1 MNEFHL
7 VILLFGA
14 LLLFLMSGVWI
25 GVGIGMAGAVA
36 MLTLTR
42 YPVGKMVASLSMGSL
57 NSFVLVCLPGF
68 ILMGEILF
76 RSGASKDLYSSIS
89 PWVARIPGKLLHSNV
104 ISCTLFAALSGSSAA
119 TAATIGTVAVP
130 ELKRL
135 GYEPGM
141 VAGSLAGAGTLGLLI
156 PPSIALIVYG
166 VITNNSI
173 GQLYMAGFFPGF
185 MLALL
190 FMLYIVIFSLI
201 RPNLVSRDDVEYTW
215 RDRFIGLL
223 KILPT
228 AGLIFMVLGL
238 IYLGVSTPTE
248 AAMIGVAGAILTAV
262 FYKKFSFTMFK
273 EAMMGTIRTSC
284 MLFLIM
290 MMATILSSAVA
301 YLKIPTGMARIVSEA
316 GFSPGT
322 LFVMV
327 SILYIILG
335 CFFDGMSIMLL
346 TLPIIYPLMVTQMQ
360 FNPIWFGVILTILI
374 EVAQVTPPVG
384 FNLYVIQHVSGQPIT
399 TVARYSLPFILILIL
414 GIVLLYFFPE
424 IALYL
429 PQQMV
434 KG

>member
-1 MNEFHL
+1 MNEFQL
-7 VILLFGA
+7 VILVFGT
-14 LLLFLMSGVWI
+14 LLLFLLSGVWI
-25 GVGIGMAGAVA
+25 GVGIGMAGIIT
-36 MLTLTR
+36 MLTFTH

-89 PWVARIPGKLLHSNV
+89 PWVVRIPGKLLHSNI

-135 GYEPGM
+135 GYQPGM

-190 FMLYIVIFSLI
+190 FMLYIVIFALL
-201 RPNLVSRDDVEYTW
+201 RPNLVPQDDLSYTW
-215 RDRFIGLL
+215 KDRFLGLL

-248 AAMIGVAGAILTAV
+248 AAMIGVAGAVLTSV
-262 FYKKFSFTMFK
+262 FYRTFTIKMFR
-273 EAMMGTIRTSC
+273 ESMMGTIRTSC

-290 MMATILSSAVA
+290 MMATILSSTVA
-301 YLKIPTGMARIVSEA
+301 YLKIPTGLARIVTEA
-316 GFSPGT
+316 GLSPGV

-327 SILYIILG
+327 SILYIALG

-346 TLPIIYPLMVTQMQ
+346 TLPIIYPMMVSQMQ

-374 EVAQVTPPVG
+374 EVAQITPPVG

-399 TVARYSLPFILILIL
+399 TVARYSLPFMAILIL
-414 GIVLLYFFPE
+414 GVVLLYFFPE

-429 PQQMV
+429 PQRLVQA
-434 KG
+434 

>member
-1 MNEFHL
+1 MNEFQL
-7 VILLFGA
+7 VILVFGT
-14 LLLFLMSGVWI
+14 LLLFLLSGVWI
-25 GVGIGMAGAVA
+25 GVGIGMAGVIT
-36 MLTLTR
+36 MLTFTR

-89 PWVARIPGKLLHSNV
+89 PWVARIPGKLLHSN
-104 ISCTLFAALSGSSAA
+104 IIACTLFAALSGSSAA

-135 GYEPGM
+135 GYQPGM

-190 FMLYIVIFSLI
+190 FVLFIVIFALL
-201 RPNLVSRDDVEYTW
+201 RPNLVPQDDLSYTW
-215 RDRFIGLL
+215 KDRFLGLL

-228 AGLIFMVLGL
+228 AGLIFLVLGL

-248 AAMIGVAGAILTAV
+248 AAMIGVAGAVLTSV
-262 FYKKFSFTMFK
+262 FYRTFTVKMIR
-273 EAMMGTIRTSC
+273 ESMMGTIRTSC

-290 MMATILSSAVA
+290 MMATILSSTVA
-301 YLKIPTGMARIVSEA
+301 YLKIPTGLARIVTEA
-316 GFSPGT
+316 GLSPGV

-327 SILYIILG
+327 SILYIALG

-346 TLPIIYPLMVTQMQ
+346 TLPIIYPLMVSQMQ

-374 EVAQVTPPVG
+374 EVAQITPPVG

-399 TVARYSLPFILILIL
+399 TVARYSLPFMAILIL
-414 GIVLLYFFPE
+414 GVVLLYFFPE

-429 PQQMV
+429 PRRMV
-434 KG
+434 

>member
-1 MNEFHL
+1 
-7 VILLFGA
+7 
-14 LLLFLMSGVWI
+14 
-25 GVGIGMAGAVA
+25 
-36 MLTLTR
+36 
-42 YPVGKMVASLSMGSL
+42 
-57 NSFVLVCLPGF
+57 
-68 ILMGEILF
+68 
-76 RSGASKDLYSSIS
+76 
-89 PWVARIPGKLLHSNV
+89 
-104 ISCTLFAALSGSSAA
+104 
-119 TAATIGTVAVP
+119 VAVP

-135 GYEPGM
+135 GYQPGM

-190 FMLYIVIFSLI
+190 FMLYIAIASLI
-201 RPNLVSRDDVEYTW
+201 RPGLVSQDELTYSW
-215 RDRFIGLL
+215 KDRFMGLF

-248 AAMIGVAGAILTAV
+248 AAMLGVAGAILTAV
-262 FYKKFSFTMFK
+262 FYKTFSVKMIW
-273 EAMMGTIRTSC
+273 ESMMGTIRTSC

-290 MMATILSSAVA
+290 MMAAILSSAVA
-301 YLKIPTGMARIVSEA
+301 YLKIPTGIARIVSEA
-316 GFSPGT
+316 GLSPGAF
-322 LFVMV
+322 FVMV

-346 TLPIIYPLMVTQMQ
+346 TLPIIYPLMVNQMQ

-399 TVARYSLPFILILIL
+399 TVARYSFPFILILIL

>member
-1 MNEFHL
+1 MNEFQL
-7 VILLFGA
+7 VIIIFGT
-14 LLLFLMSGVWI
+14 LLLFLLSGVWI
-25 GVGIGMAGAVA
+25 GVGIGMAGVIA
-36 MLTLTR
+36 MLIFTG
-42 YPVGKMVASLSMGSL
+42 YPVGKMVAALSMGSL

-76 RSGASKDLYSSIS
+76 RSGASKDLYTSIS
-89 PWVARIPGKLLHSNV
+89 PWVVRIPGKLLHSNI

-135 GYEPGM
+135 GYQPGM

-190 FMLYIVIFSLI
+190 FMLYIAIASLI
-201 RPNLVSRDDVEYTW
+201 QPNLVSQDELTYTW
-215 RDRFIGLL
+215 KDRFMGLL

-248 AAMIGVAGAILTAV
+248 AAMIGVAGAILAAV
-262 FYKKFSFTMFK
+262 FYKTFTLKMLW
-273 EAMMGTIRTSC
+273 ESMMGTIRTSC

-290 MMATILSSAVA
+290 MMASILSSAVA
-301 YLKIPTGMARIVSEA
+301 YLRIPTGMARIVSEA
-316 GFSPGT
+316 GLSPGA

-346 TLPIIYPLMVTQMQ
+346 TLPIIYPLMVNQMQ

-414 GIVLLYFFPE
+414 GVVLLYFFPE

-434 KG
+434 NQ

>member
-1 MNEFHL
+1 MNEFQL
-7 VILLFGA
+7 VILIFGA
-14 LLLFLMSGVWI
+14 LLLFLLSGVWI
-25 GVGIGMAGAVA
+25 GVGIGMVGVIT
-36 MLTLTR
+36 MLTFTR

-89 PWVARIPGKLLHSNV
+89 PWVARIPGKLLHSNI

-135 GYEPGM
+135 GYQPGM

-190 FMLYIVIFSLI
+190 FVLYIVIFALL
-201 RPNLVSRDDVEYTW
+201 RPNLVPQDDLSYTW
-215 RDRFIGLL
+215 KDRFLGLI

-228 AGLIFMVLGL
+228 AGLIFLVLGL

-248 AAMIGVAGAILTAV
+248 AAMIGVAGAVLTSV
-262 FYKKFSFTMFK
+262 FYRTFTIKMIR
-273 EAMMGTIRTSC
+273 ESMMGTIRTSC

-290 MMATILSSAVA
+290 MMATILSSTVA
-301 YLKIPTGMARIVSEA
+301 YLKIPTGLARIVTEA
-316 GFSPGT
+316 GLSPGV
-322 LFVMV
+322 LFIMV
-327 SILYIILG
+327 SILYIALG

-346 TLPIIYPLMVTQMQ
+346 TLPIIYPLMVSQMQ

-399 TVARYSLPFILILIL
+399 TVARYSLPFMAILIL
-414 GIVLLYFFPE
+414 GVVLLYFFPE

-429 PQQMV
+429 PRRMV
-434 KG
+434 

>member
-1 MNEFHL
+1 MNEFQL
-7 VILLFGA
+7 VILVFGT
-14 LLLFLMSGVWI
+14 LLLFLLSGVWI
-25 GVGIGMAGAVA
+25 GVGIGMAGVIT
-36 MLTLTR
+36 MLAFTR

-76 RSGASKDLYSSIS
+76 RSGASKDLYTSIS
-89 PWVARIPGKLLHSNV
+89 PWVVRIPGRLLHSNI

-135 GYEPGM
+135 GYQPGM

-173 GQLYMAGFFPGF
+173 GQLYMAGFFPGL

-190 FMLYIVIFSLI
+190 FMLYIVAFSLV
-201 RPNLVSRDDVEYTW
+201 RPNLVSRDDLTYNW
-215 RDRFIGLL
+215 KDRIMGLL

-228 AGLIFMVLGL
+228 AGLIFLVLGL

-248 AAMIGVAGAILTAV
+248 AAMIGVAGAVVTSI
-262 FYKKFSFTMFK
+262 FYKTFTFK
-273 EAMMGTIRTSC
+273 MMREAMMGTIRTSC

-290 MMATILSSAVA
+290 MMAAVLSSSVA
-301 YLKIPTGMARIVSEA
+301 YLKIPTGLARIVADA
-316 GFSPGT
+316 GLSPGQ
-322 LFVMV
+322 LFIVV

-346 TLPIIYPLMVTQMQ
+346 TLPIIYPLMINQMQ

-384 FNLYVIQHVSGQPIT
+384 FNLYVIQHVSGEPIT
-399 TVARYSLPFILILIL
+399 TVARYSLPFMGILIL
-414 GIVLLYFFPE
+414 GVVLLYFFPD

-429 PQQMV
+429 PQQMAQR
-434 KG
+434 

>member
-290 MMATILSSAVA
+290 MMATILSSTVA
-301 YLKIPTGMARIVSEA
+301 YLKIPTGLARIVAEA
-316 GFSPGT
+316 GLSPGA

-327 SILYIILG
+327 SILYIVLG

-346 TLPIIYPLMVTQMQ
+346 TLPIIYPLMVSQ
-360 FNPIWFGVILTILI
+360 FKFDPIWFGVILTILI
-374 EVAQVTPPVG
+374 EVAQITPPVG

-399 TVARYSLPFILILIL
+399 TVARYSLPFMVILIL
-414 GIVLLYFFPE
+414 GVALLYFFPE

-429 PQQMV
+429 PQQMM
-434 KG
+434 KN

>member
-1 MNEFHL
+1 MNEFQL
-7 VILLFGA
+7 VILVFGT
-14 LLLFLMSGVWI
+14 LLLFLLSGVWI
-25 GVGIGMAGAVA
+25 GVGIGMAGVIT
-36 MLTLTR
+36 MLTFTH
-42 YPVGKMVASLSMGSL
+42 YPVGKMVASLTMGSL

-89 PWVARIPGKLLHSNV
+89 PWVVRIPGKLLHSNI

-135 GYEPGM
+135 GYQPGM

-190 FMLYIVIFSLI
+190 FVLYIVIFALL
-201 RPNLVSRDDVEYTW
+201 RPNLVPQDDLSYTW
-215 RDRFIGLL
+215 KDRFLGLL

-228 AGLIFMVLGL
+228 AGLIFLVLGL

-248 AAMIGVAGAILTAV
+248 AAMIGVAGAVLTSV
-262 FYKKFSFTMFK
+262 FYRTFTIKMIR
-273 EAMMGTIRTSC
+273 ESMMGTIRTSC

-290 MMATILSSAVA
+290 MMATILSSTVA
-301 YLKIPTGMARIVSEA
+301 YLKIPTGLARIVTEA
-316 GFSPGT
+316 GLSPGV

-327 SILYIILG
+327 SILYIALG

-346 TLPIIYPLMVTQMQ
+346 TLPIIYPLMVSQMQ

-399 TVARYSLPFILILIL
+399 TVARYSLPFMAILIL
-414 GIVLLYFFPE
+414 GVVLLYFFPE

-429 PQQMV
+429 PRRMV
-434 KG
+434 

>member
-1 MNEFHL
+1 MNEFQL
-7 VILLFGA
+7 VILVFGT
-14 LLLFLMSGVWI
+14 LLLFLLSGVWI
-25 GVGIGMAGAVA
+25 GVGIGMAGVIT
-36 MLTLTR
+36 MLTFTH

-89 PWVARIPGKLLHSNV
+89 PWVVRIPGKLLHSNI

-135 GYEPGM
+135 GYQPGM

-190 FMLYIVIFSLI
+190 FVLYIVIFALL
-201 RPNLVSRDDVEYTW
+201 RPNLVPQDDLSYTW
-215 RDRFIGLL
+215 KDRFLGLL

-228 AGLIFMVLGL
+228 AGLIFLVLGL

-248 AAMIGVAGAILTAV
+248 AAMIGVAGAVLTSV
-262 FYKKFSFTMFK
+262 FYRTFTIKMIR
-273 EAMMGTIRTSC
+273 ESMMGTIRTSC

-290 MMATILSSAVA
+290 MMATILSSTVA
-301 YLKIPTGMARIVSEA
+301 YLKIPTGLARIVTEA
-316 GFSPGT
+316 GLSPGV

-327 SILYIILG
+327 SILYIALG

-346 TLPIIYPLMVTQMQ
+346 TLPIIYPLMVSQMQ

-374 EVAQVTPPVG
+374 EVAQITPPVG

-399 TVARYSLPFILILIL
+399 TVARYSLPFMAILIL
-414 GIVLLYFFPE
+414 GVVLLYFFPE

-429 PQQMV
+429 PRRMV
-434 KG
+434 

>member
-1 MNEFHL
+1 MNEFQL
-7 VILLFGA
+7 VILVFGT
-14 LLLFLMSGVWI
+14 LLLFLLSGVWI
-25 GVGIGMAGAVA
+25 GVGIGMAGVIT
-36 MLTLTR
+36 MLTFTH

-89 PWVARIPGKLLHSNV
+89 PWVARIPGKLLHSN
-104 ISCTLFAALSGSSAA
+104 IIACTLFAALSGSSAA

-135 GYEPGM
+135 GYQPGM

-190 FMLYIVIFSLI
+190 FVLFIVIFALL
-201 RPNLVSRDDVEYTW
+201 RPNLVPQDDLSYTW
-215 RDRFIGLL
+215 KDRFLGLL

-228 AGLIFMVLGL
+228 AGLIFLVLGL

-248 AAMIGVAGAILTAV
+248 AAMIGVAGAVLTSV
-262 FYKKFSFTMFK
+262 FYRTFTVKMIR
-273 EAMMGTIRTSC
+273 ESMMGTIRTSC

-290 MMATILSSAVA
+290 MMATILSSTVA
-301 YLKIPTGMARIVSEA
+301 YLKIPTGLARIVTEA
-316 GFSPGT
+316 GLSPGV

-327 SILYIILG
+327 SILYIALG

-346 TLPIIYPLMVTQMQ
+346 TLPIIYPLMVSQMQ

-399 TVARYSLPFILILIL
+399 TVARYSLPFMAILIL
-414 GIVLLYFFPE
+414 GVVLLYFFPE

-429 PQQMV
+429 PRRMV
-434 KG
+434 

>member
-1 MNEFHL
+1 MNEFQL
-7 VILLFGA
+7 VILVFGT
-14 LLLFLMSGVWI
+14 LLLFLLSGVWI
-25 GVGIGMAGAVA
+25 GVGIGMAGVIT
-36 MLTLTR
+36 MLTFTH

-89 PWVARIPGKLLHSNV
+89 PWVARIPGKLLHSN
-104 ISCTLFAALSGSSAA
+104 IIACTLFAALSGSSAA

-135 GYEPGM
+135 GYQPGM

-190 FMLYIVIFSLI
+190 FVLFIVIFALL
-201 RPNLVSRDDVEYTW
+201 RPNLVPQDDLSYTW
-215 RDRFIGLL
+215 KDRFLGLL

-248 AAMIGVAGAILTAV
+248 AAMIGVAGAVLTSV
-262 FYKKFSFTMFK
+262 FYRTFTVKMIR
-273 EAMMGTIRTSC
+273 ESMMGTIRTSC

-290 MMATILSSAVA
+290 MMATILSSTVA
-301 YLKIPTGMARIVSEA
+301 YLKIPTGLARIVTEA
-316 GFSPGT
+316 GLSPGV

-327 SILYIILG
+327 SILYIALG

-346 TLPIIYPLMVTQMQ
+346 TLPIIYPLMVSQMQ

-399 TVARYSLPFILILIL
+399 TVARYSLPFMAILIL
-414 GIVLLYFFPE
+414 GVVLLYFFPE

-429 PQQMV
+429 PRRMV
-434 KG
+434 